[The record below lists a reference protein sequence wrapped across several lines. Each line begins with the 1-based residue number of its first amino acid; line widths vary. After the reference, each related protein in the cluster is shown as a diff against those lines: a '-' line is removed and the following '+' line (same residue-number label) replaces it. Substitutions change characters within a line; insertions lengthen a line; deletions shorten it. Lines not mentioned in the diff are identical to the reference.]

1 MPSRSINRSFLRLR
15 TIFDF
20 LEQAMLLSDRGSVTR
35 NLIVYE
41 EPATWMPLVREI
53 LICRLRPG
61 NLVYRW
67 KQMLDRMD
75 VDDPD
80 WLRLLTSGLE
90 VPLDTVEE
98 ELTSILESC
107 IVRGYH
113 ACRPHDFADYLA
125 GGIRAL
131 DSLELTQL
139 LHNAVE
145 QLNIPDLREEI
156 LALGR
161 ARLSQHTNSIVYFVL
176 DQRHLLRYSGHYLIY
191 GSEWLCSVFGKH
203 RALLRE
209 HGVPTLLDVAFP
221 LSSTSASDRRQLA
234 RHLLHEWTRLS
245 IMDLQQ
251 SRVVDFSF
259 AVRERIPAE
268 MIVGHIHPSSI
279 NDPL

>member
-1 MPSRSINRSFLRLR
+1 
-15 TIFDF
+15 
-20 LEQAMLLSDRGSVTR
+20 
-35 NLIVYE
+35 
-41 EPATWMPLVREI
+41 
-53 LICRLRPG
+53 
-61 NLVYRW
+61 
-67 KQMLDRMD
+67 MD

-98 ELTSILESC
+98 EFTSILASC
-107 IVRGYH
+107 SIRGYH

-139 LHNAVE
+139 LHNAIE
-145 QLNIPDLREEI
+145 QLNIPDLGEEI
-156 LALGR
+156 LAMGR

-209 HGVPTLLDVAFP
+209 HGVPTLLEVAFP
-221 LSSTSASDRRQLA
+221 LSCASASDLRQLA

-245 IMDLQQ
+245 TMHFQE
-251 SRVVDFSF
+251 SRSVDFSF

-268 MIVGHIHPSSI
+268 MIVAHSHPCMI
-279 NDPL
+279 GDPLEGGQEYVNDYVTCQHCLCGQCDV